1 MTSPSQTRRPRTV
14 ARRMA
19 AASTLAATLAATP
32 AAAQVGLAQ
41 LDIAGPAGAVPV
53 TLSYPTASANRPVA
67 YGPFMLQVV
76 PDAPPLPGPHRLVVM
91 SHGTG
96 GSWVTDH
103 DLAAALVRAGFVVAQ
118 PLHQGDNFRD
128 TSRAGP
134 ESWASRPRE
143 VRQVIDALAA
153 HPDWR
158 ARLKLDRVG
167 VHGMSAGGGTALVM
181 AGAQWRTLDLVRHC
195 LANGEADL
203 GFCYNGLPDGAAQAP
218 RRAQFEQARGVPELF
233 LPAALKQVQGGRTPD
248 APGGDPRPDA
258 RVAAVSAAVPVAAL
272 FSTDS
277 LARIQ
282 VPVGVVT
289 AGRDT
294 MLPAR
299 FHAARVLRDC
309 TACQPLADL
318 PGAGHM
324 DLLAPFPPDL
334 ARAEAARQPR
344 GGALQPGFDPAERAA
359 AAQAI
364 ADFHRRHLGAASAP

>member
-1 MTSPSQTRRPRTV
+1 MTALTLPRQPLFRPLLT
-14 ARRMA
+14 A
-19 AASTLAATLAATP
+19 AATLLVAALATAP
-32 AAAQVGLAQ
+32 ATAQVGLAQ
-41 LDIAGPAGAVPV
+41 LDVAGPTGTLPL

-67 YGPFMLQVV
+67 MGPFTLQVA
-76 PDAPPLPGPHRLVVM
+76 PDAPPLPGPHRLVVL

-96 GSWVTDH
+96 GSWQTDH
-103 DLAAALVRAGFVVAQ
+103 ALAAALVRAGFVVAQ
-118 PLHQGDNFRD
+118 PLHAGDNFRD

-134 ESWASRPRE
+134 EAWKTRPLELSR
-143 VRQVIDALAA
+143 VIDALAA
-153 HPDWR
+153 HPQWQ
-158 ARLKLDRVG
+158 ARLRLDRVG

-181 AGAQWRTLDLVRHC
+181 AGAQWRLLDMVRHC
-195 LANGEADL
+195 LAQAETDL
-203 GFCYNGLPDGAAQAP
+203 GFCYNGLPDAAAQAP

-233 LPAALKQVQGGRTPD
+233 LPAALKQVHGGRTPA

-258 RVAAVSAAVPVAAL
+258 RVAAVSVAVPVAAL
-272 FSTDS
+272 FSSES

-294 MLPAR
+294 MLPAA

-324 DLLAPFPPDL
+324 DLLAPFPAAL
-334 ARAEAARQPR
+334 AQAEAQRQPR
-344 GGALQPGFDPAERAA
+344 GGALQPGFNPAERDAA
-359 AAQAI
+359 FQAV
-364 ADFHRRHLGAASAP
+364 AGFHRRHLGP

>member
-1 MTSPSQTRRPRTV
+1 MTTCSLPRRL
-14 ARRMA
+14 
-19 AASTLAATLAATP
+19 LAATTLLTALATAP
-32 AAAQVGLAQ
+32 VAAQVGLAQ
-41 LDIAGPAGAVPV
+41 LDIRSQAGTLPV

-67 YGPFMLQVV
+67 YGPFTLQVA

-103 DLAAALVRAGFVVAQ
+103 ALAATLVRVGFVVAQ
-118 PLHQGDNFRD
+118 PLHTGDNFRD

-134 ESWASRPRE
+134 EAWASRPRE
-143 VRQVIDALAA
+143 VSQLIDALAA
-153 HPDWR
+153 HPDWQ

-195 LANGEADL
+195 LAQAEADL
-203 GFCYNGLPDGAAQAP
+203 GFCYNGLPDAAAQAP
-218 RRAQFEQARGVPELF
+218 RRAQFEKARHVPELF
-233 LPAALKQVQGGRTPD
+233 LPSELKQVKGGRTP
-248 APGGDPRPDA
+248 AAAGGDPRPDA
-258 RVAAVSAAVPVAAL
+258 RVATVSVAVPVAAI
-272 FSTDS
+272 FTTDS

-294 MLPAR
+294 MLPAA
-299 FHAARVLRDC
+299 FHAGRVLRDC
-309 TACQPLADL
+309 PACKPLADL

-324 DLLAPFPPDL
+324 DLLAPFPV
-334 ARAEAARQPR
+334 AIAQAEAVRQPR
-344 GGALQPGFDPAERAA
+344 GGALQPGFNPAERDA

-364 ADFHRRHLGAASAP
+364 ADFHRRHLGP